1 MKFMY
6 FFDDKIK
13 RHIMKGKKYC
23 NPAETGIYEHGIS
36 CIRQNDVNLWF
47 YTKNGVTIAIDSGHL
62 NFHGADELFKKININ
77 PNDIDYLFITHAD
90 VDHCGGIDVCGTNI
104 YPNAQVY
111 LGKKEKAY
119 LNRTT
124 YRMKKFGVKLKNCVQ
139 IEDGYYAIED
149 DEVFDIEGINIQA
162 IHTPGHTLGHTCYV
176 IDNKVLFTGDCLAI
190 NDNGGYSFFD
200 FFTQYPDMNKKSLLK
215 LKERIVEIQPEYVCT
230 GHSGIRKYSE
240 NIFAHIDE
248 SAEFSRKKPFDDKA
262 PYDAFI

>member
-13 RHIMKGKKYC
+13 RHIMK
-23 NPAETGIYEHGIS
+23 
-36 CIRQNDVNLWF
+36 
-47 YTKNGVTIAIDSGHL
+47 
-62 NFHGADELFKKININ
+62 
-77 PNDIDYLFITHAD
+77 
-90 VDHCGGIDVCGTNI
+90 
-104 YPNAQVY
+104 
-111 LGKKEKAY
+111 GKKEKAY

-176 IDNKVLFTGDCLAI
+176 VDNKVLFTGDCLAI

-200 FFTQYPDMNKKSLLK
+200 FLP
-215 LKERIVEIQPEYVCT
+215 
-230 GHSGIRKYSE
+230 
-240 NIFAHIDE
+240 NIPI
-248 SAEFSRKKPFDDKA
+248 
-262 PYDAFI
+262 